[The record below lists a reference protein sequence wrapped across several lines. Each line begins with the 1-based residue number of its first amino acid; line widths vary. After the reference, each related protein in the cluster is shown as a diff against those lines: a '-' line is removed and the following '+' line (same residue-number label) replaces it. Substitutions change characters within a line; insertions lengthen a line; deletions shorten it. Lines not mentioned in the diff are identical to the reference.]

1 MLKRLVFCLIAL
13 YIGVMVVALFPQ
25 MSNQLPVDLVA
36 QTNRLSKDQKSSPV
50 ELSPEAEIINQVPL
64 AKLPTATQI
73 IVEKSER
80 RLDVL
85 SGDKIIRTYPMRL
98 GFSPKGT
105 KEKEGDG
112 KTPEGD
118 YVIDWRN
125 PKSMYYKSLHVS
137 YPNAEDKHKAKMLGV
152 NPGGDIMIHA
162 LPNSMN
168 TAGQPLHNYIPDL
181 DWTAGCIAV
190 SNTAMDELWVLIKDG
205 TPVKINP

>member
-1 MLKRLVFCLIAL
+1 M
-13 YIGVMVVALFPQ
+13 ALFPK
-25 MSNQLPVDLVA
+25 MSGQLPVDLVA
-36 QTNRLSKDQKSSPV
+36 QINSLSDDQKSPPV

-64 AKLPTATQI
+64 AELPKATQI
-73 IVEKSER
+73 IVDKAER

-98 GFSPKGT
+98 GFSPGGT

-125 PKSMYYKSLHVS
+125 PKSIYYKSLHVS
-137 YPNAEDKHKAKMLGV
+137 YPNAEDKHRAKMLGV

-168 TAGQPLHNYIPDL
+168 TDGQPLHNYIPDL

-190 SNTAMDELWVLIKDG
+190 SNAAMDELWVLVNDG
-205 TPVKINP
+205 TPIKINP